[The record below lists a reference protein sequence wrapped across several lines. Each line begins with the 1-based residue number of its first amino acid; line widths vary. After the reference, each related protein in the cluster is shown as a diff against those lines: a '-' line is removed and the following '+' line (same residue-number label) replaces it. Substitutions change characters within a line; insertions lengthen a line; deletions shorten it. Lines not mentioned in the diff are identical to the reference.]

1 MMVYITILLVALI
14 TIFLRFLPFI
24 VFKDGSVP
32 DSIRKLGDSLPPTI
46 MILLVIYCLKN
57 INLFTYSYGIPEIIS
72 VLLVVLIHLYKRNML
87 LSISLGTITYMAL
100 IQLIFK

>member
-24 VFKDGSVP
+24 VFKDESVP

-57 INLFTYSYGIPEIIS
+57 INLFSYSYGIPEIIS

>member
-1 MMVYITILLVALI
+1 MMVYITILLVAFI